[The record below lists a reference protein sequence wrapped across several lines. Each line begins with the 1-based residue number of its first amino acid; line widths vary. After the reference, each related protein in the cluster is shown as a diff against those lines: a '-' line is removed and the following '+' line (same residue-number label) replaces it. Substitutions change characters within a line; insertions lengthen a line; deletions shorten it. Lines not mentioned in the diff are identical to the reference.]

1 MNAMI
6 PSGSIA
12 ASSARPR
19 AEITSQHDTAVRASC
34 LAQRFAY
41 RITAVVAEGAGDA
54 VLVGDRLQVDHV
66 QQRLRGTPNSVRV

>member
-41 RITAVVAEGAGDA
+41 RVTAVVAEGPA
-54 VLVGDRLQVDHV
+54 
-66 QQRLRGTPNSVRV
+66 TPYWWVIACRSTTSSSA